1 MKYLFFIFLAVA
13 CMGIT
18 SLQTVSAA
26 ETTGIAQLAQ
36 CSGADCSACNV
47 VYMANGLITWLIGIL
62 CVIFAVILA
71 IAGVKLVTSGG
82 NASALDAAK
91 SSFTNAIIG
100 FLIVLSAWLIIDTIM
115 RSLIGNEGRL
125 DNGGEISGWLFWS
138 EVTCQTQTA
147 VAEFD
152 PYEAID
158 FGYFGTNSYQVYV
171 YNAAGSCKTIAN
183 ASFPDA
189 AMCQSALTQLDASNE
204 IYLVQGCSGIVNTTA
219 PPSWNSVPLCGG
231 GVAGGSSKILTL
243 AGGGT
248 YEVLG
253 CAAGGSDRQT
263 INFLGGSVN
272 VNKHVVPSLIRINQA
287 WIARGGDSFYRV
299 TSVGAYNCR
308 NATGSNRLSVH
319 AYGLAVDINPVQNPY
334 GSALITDMPPEFR
347 KLFLNEG
354 WGWGGNWRSVKDAMH
369 FSKDRGEQGDMRG
382 E

>member
-115 RSLIGNEGRL
+115 RGLIGNEGRL

-147 VAEFD
+147 PDIFTPYIALFWPGDIGTPFGNSNVTSTVSCDATPAGNVNCAAAE
-152 PYEAID
+152 A
-158 FGYFGTNSYQVYV
+158 
-171 YNAAGSCKTIAN
+171 SCRT
-183 ASFPDA
+183 
-189 AMCQSALTQLDASNE
+189 
-204 IYLVQGCSGIVNTTA
+204 
-219 PPSWNSVPLCGG
+219 GG
-231 GVAGGSSKILTL
+231 G
-243 AGGGT
+243 
-248 YEVLG
+248 E
-253 CAAGGSDRQT
+253 
-263 INFLGGSVN
+263 
-272 VNKHVVPSLIRINQA
+272 P
-287 WIARGGDSFYRV
+287 
-299 TSVGAYNCR
+299 
-308 NATGSNRLSVH
+308 
-319 AYGLAVDINPVQNPY
+319 
-334 GSALITDMPPEFR
+334 ITDR
-347 KLFLNEG
+347 
-354 WGWGGNWRSVKDAMH
+354 
-369 FSKDRGEQGDMRG
+369 
-382 E
+382 